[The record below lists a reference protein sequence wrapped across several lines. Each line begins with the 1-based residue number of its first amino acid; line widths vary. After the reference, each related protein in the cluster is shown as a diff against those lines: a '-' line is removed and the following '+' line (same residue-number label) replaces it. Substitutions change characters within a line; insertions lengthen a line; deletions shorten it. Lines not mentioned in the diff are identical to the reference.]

1 MVFTDSF
8 NTLAIMQDTRL
19 VSSLPVTAT
28 TMSASLMPAF
38 TRILGK
44 DDPPRMV
51 LISAS
56 SSSLCNFTGSLSTIV
71 RSFSCDKRLAS
82 VLPTAP
88 APKMTIFTSLCK
100 TTFHRL

>member
-1 MVFTDSF
+1 MVFTESF
-8 NTLAIMQDTRL
+8 STFDIMQETRL

-28 TMSASLMPAF
+28 TISASLIPAL
-38 TRILGK
+38 TRIFGK
-44 DDPPRMV
+44 DAPPRIV

-56 SSSLCNFTGSLSTIV
+56 SSSLCNLIGSLSTIV